1 MSELLYRIAL
11 TKIQGIG
18 AITAKQL
25 VKRAGSATKVFQ
37 SSQKELLKIT
47 GIATAKQILTQE
59 VMDWTNKEL
68 EFVDKN
74 QIKVY
79 FFDDE
84 AYPNRLKMVHDAPFV
99 LYAQGNMDLNV
110 ERVVAIVGTRSPT
123 HRGIEVCESLIDGLK
138 KYNPLIISGL
148 AYGIDIAAHRQA
160 VAVGLPTVGVMGN
173 GLRRIYPREHQDFTH
188 KMLEMGGLLTEFPH
202 DQDPDREHFPMRNRI
217 IASLCDALVVI
228 ESARKGGS
236 MISALYANDYHKE
249 VFAIPGR
256 VGDTYSAGC
265 NHLIK
270 THKANILESAADIG
284 YIMGWETTVENGETP
299 VVTTKSTRKGVQPP
313 LFISQLSAPEQHI
326 LDLLQNADSLSTD
339 QLLKET
345 GVTYSQMAGILL
357 SMEMNGLIRALPG
370 KRYAKIANT

>member
-59 VMDWTNKEL
+59 VMDWTSKEL
-68 EFVDKN
+68 EFIDKN

-84 AYPNRLKMVHDAPFV
+84 DYPNRLKRVHDAPFV

-123 HRGIEVCESLIDGLK
+123 TRGIEVCESLVEGLK

-148 AYGIDIAAHRQA
+148 AYGIDITAHRQA
-160 VAVGLPTVGVMGN
+160 VAIGLPTVGVMGN
-173 GLRRIYPREHQDFTH
+173 GLQRIYPREHQSFTQ
-188 KMLEMGGLLTEFPH
+188 KMLETGGLLTEFPH

-217 IASLCDALVVI
+217 IASLCDALVVV
-228 ESARKGGS
+228 ESAKKGGS

-284 YIMGWETTVENGETP
+284 YIMGWEEPIQTEAETP
-299 VVTTKSTRKGVQPP
+299 VMVAKPARKGVQPP
-313 LFISQLSAPEQHI
+313 LFTSHLSAPEQHV
-326 LDLLQNADSLSTD
+326 LDLLQNTESLSTD
-339 QLLKET
+339 SLLKET
-345 GVTYSQMAGILL
+345 GVTYSQMAGLLL
-357 SMEMNGLIRALPG
+357 SLEMNGLIRALPG
-370 KRYAKIANT
+370 KRYTKL